1 MSGPEGE
8 LLDARRR
15 TRRADLLAAGVALL
29 GAPGRPGV
37 TVRAACRRA
46 RLTERYFY
54 ESFGDRD
61 AFVREVYAHVGA
73 VAHEVLAGAVR
84 DAHGGEGAADPEK
97 VARAAVEAFVD
108 LLVETPETARVLL
121 LAPLREPVLGG
132 QGLALVPAFVAL
144 VHDQLSAVTDPAERH
159 MAALGLVGALT
170 NLFIAHL
177 DGTLA
182 VDRRRLTDHCVALVV
197 SANRATQ

>member
-1 MSGPEGE
+1 MSGPERE

-29 GAPGRPGV
+29 GAPERPGV

-73 VAHEVLAGAVR
+73 VAHEVLAGAVA
-84 DAHGGEGAADPEK
+84 DSEGAGPDK
-97 VARAAVEAFVD
+97 VARAAVEAFVQ

-177 DGTLA
+177 DGTLT
-182 VDRRRLTDHCVALVV
+182 VDRQRLTDHCVALVV
-197 SANRATQ
+197 TANRATR